1 MGLRGRVGL
10 VGMVLAA
17 VVVASQVA
25 VAARP
30 MRAVSRAAD
39 SVAVS
44 ADRWSIVPS
53 ATPSRGGGLGGVS
66 CVSAT
71 DCTAVGDRDH
81 LTLVEQWNGT
91 VWSIVPS
98 PSASGSSASGS
109 RSSELDAVSCV
120 SATDCT
126 AVGAPGAGVGAD
138 GTLVEH
144 WNGNKWS
151 IIQSKRAKSTALSG
165 VSCVSATDC
174 TAVGSNATGVLAEH
188 WNGKKWSV
196 TPSPNRA
203 GGYGTLFDVWCVS
216 ARNCIAVG
224 GDFSDGGS
232 TLVEHWNGTAWSI
245 IPSPSPPKIGP
256 FEYTGDFLQGVSCV
270 TATDCT
276 AVGEVD
282 AATPDQ
288 APLVEHWNGKAWS
301 IVHSP
306 NRSGSDGSLNRV
318 SCVSATDC
326 TAVGTVGTAVYS
338 TLVEHWNGKTWSI
351 IHSPNPA
358 GGGLLSGVSCVTATH
373 CTAVGTSLSSRTG
386 GPLIE
391 QESS

>member
-1 MGLRGRVGL
+1 LRSRVVL
-10 VGMVLAA
+10 VGIVLA
-17 VVVASQVA
+17 VVFVASQVA
-25 VAARP
+25 IAARP

-44 ADRWSIVPS
+44 AGRWSIVPS
-53 ATPSRGGGLGGVS
+53 ATPSRGGGLEGVS

-81 LTLVEQWNGT
+81 LTLVEHWNGT

-109 RSSELDAVSCV
+109 RSSGLDAVSCV

-144 WNGNKWS
+144 WNGKKWS

-165 VSCVSATDC
+165 ASCVSATDC
-174 TAVGSNATGVLAEH
+174 AAVGGNATGVLVEH

-203 GGYGTLFDVWCVS
+203 GGDGTLEDVWCVS
-216 ARNCIAVG
+216 ARDCISVG
-224 GDFSDGGS
+224 YDFSDGGS
-232 TLVEHWNGTAWSI
+232 TLVEHWNGAAWSI
-245 IPSPSPPKIGP
+245 TPSPNPAGSHTVPIL
-256 FEYTGDFLQGVSCV
+256 FGVSCV
-270 TATDCT
+270 TAVDCT
-276 AVGEVD
+276 AVGGYGVD
-282 AATPDQ
+282 R
-288 APLVEHWNGKAWS
+288 N
-301 IVHSP
+301 
-306 NRSGSDGSLNRV
+306 
-318 SCVSATDC
+318 
-326 TAVGTVGTAVYS
+326 S
-338 TLVEHWNGKTWSI
+338 TLVEHWNGNKWSIVPSPNPAGGGTLRGVSCVSARDCTAVGFVGADGKAILLEHWSGKKWSI

-358 GGGLLSGVSCVTATH
+358 GGGLLFGVSCVSATH
-373 CTAVGTSLSSRTG
+373 CTAVGLANRF
-386 GPLIE
+386 GPLVE